1 MTTWQA
7 PITPAE
13 VVIMALVDYSD
24 SDSESERPIATT
36 RVNEA
41 EESPQQRKRHEDHQ
55 SNDNAAVLPPL
66 PSSFHSL
73 YATNVRTS
81 TIDEPELHGG
91 RKRQLPHI
99 EGNWPTHVYLE
110 CE

>member
-1 MTTWQA
+1 MG
-7 PITPAE
+7 
-13 VVIMALVDYSD
+13 LVDYSD
-24 SDSESERPIATT
+24 SDSESERL
-36 RVNEA
+36 RVSEA
-41 EESPQQRKRHEDHQ
+41 EESLRQRKRHEDHQ
-55 SNDNAAVLPPL
+55 SNDNATVLPPL

-91 RKRQLPHI
+91 RKRQLPHK